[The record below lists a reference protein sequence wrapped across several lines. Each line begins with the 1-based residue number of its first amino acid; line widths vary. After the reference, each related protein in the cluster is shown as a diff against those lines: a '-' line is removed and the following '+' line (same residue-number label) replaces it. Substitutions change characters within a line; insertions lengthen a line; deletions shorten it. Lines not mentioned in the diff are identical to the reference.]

1 MTTLKITVRAA
12 IVLSLIAL
20 ANAVAVA
27 DPVATF
33 TKSEAPVYWLSVVPQ
48 YTKLTI
54 HRDWTPL
61 TEYLSAQTGLDVRLR
76 LYGSIPQFE
85 TSLLNGEP
93 EIAYMNPYHAVM
105 AHDAQAYVPIVR
117 DNAQVLTGILV
128 VRTDSAY
135 HTAADLE
142 GRVISF
148 PSPNA
153 FAASLLMRAILTNDE
168 NITFATR
175 YDVTHSNTYRQVLIG
190 NADAGGAVQ
199 RTLEKQ
205 RPEVRNN
212 LRVVFQTPPTTP
224 HPIGVH
230 PRVPIALRNRLR
242 DALLD
247 LRNSEMGRSLLSG
260 IAMDDPIDADYARDY
275 AALTALNLDAFV
287 EPTNH

>member
-1 MTTLKITVRAA
+1 MTTLKNVGRAL
-12 IVLSLIAL
+12 IVLSLAAL
-20 ANAVAVA
+20 TNVAA
-27 DPVATF
+27 D
-33 TKSEAPVYWLSVVPQ
+33 SGSSRNDGDAPIYWLSVVPQ

-76 LYGSIPQFE
+76 LHGSIPHFE

-93 EIAYMNPYHAVM
+93 EIAYMNPYHAVI
-105 AHDAQAYVPIVR
+105 AHHAQNYIPIVR

-128 VRTDSAY
+128 VRADSAY
-135 HTAADLE
+135 HSVADLE

-168 NITFATR
+168 NIMFTTR

-205 RPEVRNN
+205 RPEVQSN
-212 LRVVFQTPPTTP
+212 LRVIFQTPPTTP

-230 PRVPIALRNRLR
+230 PRVPVALRHRLR

-247 LRNSEMGRSLLSG
+247 LRNSEMGRSLLSS
-260 IAMDDPIDADYARDY
+260 IDMDDPIAADYAKDY
-275 AALTALNLDAFV
+275 AELTSLNLDAFT
-287 EPTNH
+287 ETANH